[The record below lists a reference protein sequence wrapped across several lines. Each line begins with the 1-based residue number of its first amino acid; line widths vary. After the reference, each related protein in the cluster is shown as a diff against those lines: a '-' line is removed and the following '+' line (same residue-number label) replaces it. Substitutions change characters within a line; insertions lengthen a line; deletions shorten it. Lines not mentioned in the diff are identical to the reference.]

1 MQPKWLLKARR
12 PPKQLTA
19 QMNIILSIFILFFL
33 NVFSLIAFLVAAFW
47 REKIQRELNDTKNLM
62 SSKEEFNALVVH
74 ELRTPLA
81 LIGGSADTILRH
93 KELKKE
99 VQDELVSS
107 IKMSAESMLELVS
120 AILDLAK
127 MEAGKFS
134 IVKEANDLGK
144 LLKEV
149 NDSFQPLVAQ
159 KGLHL
164 RYKET
169 ALPAVKM
176 DPFRIRQVMN
186 NLVSNAIKYTD
197 KGDIKVEA
205 KEADG
210 KVIVCIQ
217 DEGKGISA
225 EEKQLLFTR
234 YNRLASSKGS
244 IGSGLGLVVVKGIVE
259 AHGGQIWVDS
269 ELGQGSTFCFSL
281 PIN

>member
-1 MQPKWLLKARR
+1 
-12 PPKQLTA
+12 
-19 QMNIILSIFILFFL
+19 MNIIISIFILFFL

-47 REKIQRELNDTKNLM
+47 REKIQRELNDTKKLM

-74 ELRTPLA
+74 ELRTPLS

-107 IKMSAESMLELVS
+107 IKMSSESMLELVS

-149 NDSFQPLVAQ
+149 NDSFQPLAAQ

-164 RYKET
+164 SYTDE
-169 ALPAVKM
+169 ALPAVSM
-176 DPFRIRQVMN
+176 DPFRIRQVMS

-197 KGDIKVEA
+197 KGNIKVEA
-205 KEADG
+205 KETDG

-217 DEGKGISA
+217 DEGRGISA

-281 PIN
+281 PLN